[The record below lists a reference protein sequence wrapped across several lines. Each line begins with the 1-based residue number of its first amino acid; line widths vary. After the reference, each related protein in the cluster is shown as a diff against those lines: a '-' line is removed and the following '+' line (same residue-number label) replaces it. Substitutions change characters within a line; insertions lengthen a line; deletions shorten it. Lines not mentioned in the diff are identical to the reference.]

1 MTAPKSRGTKSKRDK
16 KRLHILLKKPNLVK
30 CKKCG
35 KSIRSHTICGFCGY
49 YKGRKV
55 LNILSKKEKEEIK
68 KTEAENK
75 AKKDKE
81 VKQEKATKKKES
93 KKEEKKEEKKEVK
106 KEEKESVDL
115 KKISK
120 K

>member
-35 KSIRSHTICGFCGY
+35 KSIRSHTICNYCGY

-75 AKKDKE
+75 AKKDK
-81 VKQEKATKKKES
+81 VTKKEKVTNKKDEI
-93 KKEEKKEEKKEVK
+93 KEEIKEKEV
-106 KEEKESVDL
+106 VDL